1 MNQQTVYTVCKYDYI
16 HSTVSVIPLDQTNLS
31 IIATMKSRPY
41 LLLLKFQ
48 HLFLLADVTMNM
60 IQQRSVSEF
69 LELSNFL
76 IYIKEVLLRNFLGQ
90 QFSCIFLN
98 WQPRQIGLQ
107 RGVWKACSYVFGH
120 RIQKLGHYVATILK
134 FGQTNI
140 ATDLV
145 VTGRMK

>member
-98 WQPRQIGLQ
+98 
-107 RGVWKACSYVFGH
+107 
-120 RIQKLGHYVATILK
+120 
-134 FGQTNI
+134 
-140 ATDLV
+140 
-145 VTGRMK
+145 